1 MTKATQRLTAAQ
13 IQRAQARKDR
23 KAAAADRR
31 AARAANIET
40 VIQQNARLYANIG
53 R

>member
-1 MTKATQRLTAAQ
+1 MTYTQQIKA
-13 IQRAQARKDR
+13 DR

-31 AARAANIET
+31 AARTANLET
-40 VIQQNARLYANIG
+40 VVEQNARLYANVG

>member
-1 MTKATQRLTAAQ
+1 MTYTQQIKA
-13 IQRAQARKDR
+13 DR

-40 VIQQNARLYANIG
+40 VTQQNARLYANIG